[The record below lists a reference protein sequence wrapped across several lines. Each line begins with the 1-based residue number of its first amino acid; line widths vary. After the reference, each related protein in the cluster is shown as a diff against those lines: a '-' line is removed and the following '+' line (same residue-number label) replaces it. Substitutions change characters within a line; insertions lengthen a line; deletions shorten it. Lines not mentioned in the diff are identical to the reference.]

1 LFEAGMA
8 GRTLIK
14 LDFVSR
20 AGATLLLIC
29 LLAPFFVTAVLAQD
43 PEALAAAPE
52 NRGWITLLPPVAAI
66 SIALVFRAVIPALF
80 IGIWC
85 GTIIIVGP
93 GLLSGWTAFLEAFDT
108 HIVNAIVDADR
119 VRVLLFTMMLGG
131 MIGILARN
139 GGMQGIVASVT
150 RFASTAQRGQVFTAG
165 LGLVIFFDDVANT
178 LLIGK
183 TMRPVID
190 KLKISREKLAYLVDS
205 TAAPVAGIAFASTW
219 VGYEVSVIGSSIE
232 GIPDLNISP
241 YLIFLGSL
249 PYSFY
254 SIITLFMVFAVAY
267 MGRDFGPMY
276 HAEVK
281 ARHSATVEPE
291 ALVDGD
297 AAEFDDTSR
306 NYASS
311 ALIPIG
317 VVVVTL
323 ISSLLITG
331 EGNNLQ
337 QILGSADSYLAL
349 MWASLLG
356 VASAALLT
364 ALRRV
369 LNLNQIVEA
378 WFEGVG
384 TTLFAVIVLVLSWT
398 LADIVQTL
406 GTAEYVTAAVSGYL
420 PLFLL
425 PTASFVLSGIVAFT
439 TGTSWGTMGIM
450 MPLVLPLSWTLL
462 TGGDQPGISDQ
473 MYLFHGSIAGV
484 LAGAI
489 WGDHCSPI
497 SDTTVLSSLASEC
510 DHIEHVRTQ
519 LPYAMTSGLLAIAL
533 CTLPTGLG
541 VPWWLCLPISF
552 AAIIAILK
560 FVGKPVERNLKNA

>member
-1 LFEAGMA
+1 
-8 GRTLIK
+8 
-14 LDFVSR
+14 
-20 AGATLLLIC
+20 
-29 LLAPFFVTAVLAQD
+29 
-43 PEALAAAPE
+43 
-52 NRGWITLLPPVAAI
+52 
-66 SIALVFRAVIPALF
+66 
-80 IGIWC
+80 
-85 GTIIIVGP
+85 
-93 GLLSGWTAFLEAFDT
+93 
-108 HIVNAIVDADR
+108 
-119 VRVLLFTMMLGG
+119 

-139 GGMQGIVASVT
+139 GGMQGIVARVT
-150 RFASTAQRGQVFTAG
+150 RFASTAQRGQVLTAG

-219 VGYEVSVIGSSIE
+219 VGYEVSVIGNTIE

-241 YLIFLGSL
+241 YLLFLGSL

-254 SIITLFMVFAVAY
+254 SIITLFMVFAIAY

-291 ALVDGD
+291 VLVDGN

-369 LNLNQIVEA
+369 LNVNQIVEA

-462 TGGDQPGISDQ
+462 TGGDQPGFGDQ

-560 FVGKPVERNLKNA
+560 FAGKPVEQNFKNA